1 VADDA
6 PTQDHSEE
14 TQPSEAPPQA
24 LTEHEAD
31 VVADPF
37 AVGEP
42 FSDVAA
48 EEPESR
54 LILETAPEPERADY
68 LPLFVAPQ
76 PVQFD
81 PDAGADDEDE

>member
-1 VADDA
+1 MADDA

-14 TQPSEAPPQA
+14 TQPSEAPPEA
-24 LTEHEAD
+24 LTAPEED

-54 LILETAPEPERADY
+54 LILETASGRKTKSEEFGY
-68 LPLFVAPQ
+68 
-76 PVQFD
+76 
-81 PDAGADDEDE
+81 GDDEFAPWTLGATM